1 MSEASNKIAEY
12 LTENPRWI
20 GVLFAAFVLLNSAQ
34 GALAGGAASATP
46 GP

>member
-1 MSEASNKIAEY
+1 MSEASNTIAQY

-20 GVLFAAFVLLNSAQ
+20 GVLFAAFMLLNSAQ
-34 GALAGGAASATP
+34 GVMAGALDTSP

>member
-1 MSEASNKIAEY
+1 MSEASTKIAEY

-20 GVLFAAFVLLNSAQ
+20 GVLFAAFMLLNSAQ
-34 GALAGGAASATP
+34 GVSAGLATCTQ

>member
-1 MSEASNKIAEY
+1 MSETSNKIAEY

-20 GVLFAAFVLLNSAQ
+20 GVLFAAFMLLNSAQ
-34 GALAGGAASATP
+34 GAMAGAVSSST

>member
-20 GVLFAAFVLLNSAQ
+20 GVLFAAFMLLNSAQ
-34 GALAGGAASATP
+34 GAMAANHAGIA

>member
-20 GVLFAAFVLLNSAQ
+20 GVLFAAFMLLNSAQ
-34 GALAGGAASATP
+34 GAMAGNLGSMT

>member
-1 MSEASNKIAEY
+1 MSETSNKIATF

-20 GVLFAAFVLLNSAQ
+20 GVLFAAFMLLNSAQ
-34 GALAGGAASATP
+34 GVLASNTEGIA